1 MKKRDS
7 AMVRNNHRE
16 LYKCTIV
23 SWVYKSLYQTL
34 SKKNIKSGFKII
46 GIWPFN
52 PKAMDG
58 KTRPFKIYTLNAT
71 NILDGD
77 NDDFDG
83 LNNEQKEPK
92 DNGVATQLLNLIA
105 IIKEVKIDCHKR

>member
-1 MKKRDS
+1 MKKKES

-16 LYKCTIV
+16 LGKCTIV
-23 SWVYKSLYQTL
+23 SWVYKSLDQTL
-34 SKKNIKSGFKII
+34 SKKNIKSEFKII
-46 GIWPFN
+46 KIWPFN

-58 KTRPFKIYTLNAT
+58 KTRPFKVYTLDVT

-83 LNNEQKEPK
+83 LDNEQKEPK
-92 DNGVATQLLNLIA
+92 EDGATTQLLNLIA
-105 IIKEVKIDCHKR
+105 IIKEVRIDYHK